1 MSPILLQYEKNCVGR
16 KWMHA
21 PIVTLVWYRNK
32 ENLEKGLY
40 YGKALQKKK
49 SNNPTLKKK
58 KKSKEERNLTKPLKP
73 PKSSGVI
80 FGRK

>member
-1 MSPILLQYEKNCVGR
+1 
-16 KWMHA
+16 MHA

-58 KKSKEERNLTKPLKP
+58 KKVRKKE
-73 PKSSGVI
+73 I
-80 FGRK
+80 